1 MNDLIEELQDIIFSF
16 VEFKPS
22 TKKELQTAVNLWCD
36 DKEKALNQ
44 YGHIS
49 TWNVSQITDMSA
61 LFYHKKEFDDD
72 ISNWNVSNVTN
83 MSHMFS
89 YVDLFNQPL
98 NKSNVSKVRNM
109 ADIYLSTK

>member
-36 DKEKALNQ
+36 DKDKALNQ

-49 TWNVSQITDMSA
+49 IWNVSQITDMSA
-61 LFYHKKEFDDD
+61 LFYHKKEFNDD
-72 ISNWNVSNVTN
+72 ISNWDVSNVTN
-83 MSHMFS
+83 MASMFARARS
-89 YVDLFNQPL
+89 FNQPIGDL
-98 NKSNVSKVRNM
+98 DVSNVTDGRGFDRN
-109 ADIYLSTK
+109 